1 MAEKGIFTWSNTS
14 AELTYDVQN
23 SIAYIE
29 NFDKQGHDFLRR
41 LHVGDQVQL
50 MKSNEL
56 IKFVLLDLTEDSG
69 QIKFKVQLVKP

>member
-1 MAEKGIFTWSNTS
+1 MAEKGIFTWSNIS
-14 AELTYDVQN
+14 AELTYDLQD

-29 NFDKQGHDFLRR
+29 NFDKQGYDFLLR

-56 IKFVLLDLTEDSG
+56 LKFVLLDLIEDTG
-69 QIKFKVQLVKP
+69 QIKFKAQLVKP